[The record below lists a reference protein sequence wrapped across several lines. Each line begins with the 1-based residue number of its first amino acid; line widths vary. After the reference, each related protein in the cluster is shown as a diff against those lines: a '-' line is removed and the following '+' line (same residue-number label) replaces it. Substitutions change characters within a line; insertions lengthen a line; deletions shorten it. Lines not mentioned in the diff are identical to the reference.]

1 MVSKTTSTSP
11 RPIFFL
17 SFIISENERSLIL
30 CHFPQR
36 TLLGLDGLM
45 SSPLD
50 HSVSRGG
57 ACHQGSDWKTPLKPQ
72 GVGVMS
78 FPKGEEVEQTV
89 KETQIHATARKR
101 KEGDLDRGPAVWYY
115 SGRCASCHS
124 FYSHHNLRL

>member
-1 MVSKTTSTSP
+1 M
-11 RPIFFL
+11 
-17 SFIISENERSLIL
+17 
-30 CHFPQR
+30 
-36 TLLGLDGLM
+36 
-45 SSPLD
+45 
-50 HSVSRGG
+50 SRGG

-72 GVGVMS
+72 GVGVML